1 MESRAF
7 DHIFKIVIVGDSGV
21 GKSCLLLRFADDTF
35 NESYICTIGVDF
47 RFRTFTVDGKQ
58 VKLQIWD
65 TAGQERYRTITNA
78 YYRGANGVILVFD
91 KTDQKSFE
99 NIESWRSEVEK
110 YSDNAIKI
118 MVGNKSDQEENFEV
132 TLAQAEQKSAALGI
146 PYVEASAFSGKN
158 VETIFETISRL
169 LIENNEKMRQRTNL
183 KLNTNAV
190 RKLDKCCRQ
199 T

>member
-1 MESRAF
+1 M
-7 DHIFKIVIVGDSGV
+7 
-21 GKSCLLLRFADDTF
+21 
-35 NESYICTIGVDF
+35 
-47 RFRTFTVDGKQ
+47 
-58 VKLQIWD
+58 QIWD

-132 TLAQAEQKSAALGI
+132 TLA
-146 PYVEASAFSGKN
+146 
-158 VETIFETISRL
+158 
-169 LIENNEKMRQRTNL
+169 
-183 KLNTNAV
+183 
-190 RKLDKCCRQ
+190 
-199 T
+199 